1 MLSHAYDRNIVKC
14 KSFKVDTLNVFY
26 LLIYLSKVFKCV
38 VFILP
43 LVRFYLKAFKCTKG
57 RTPLKKIVSERSL
70 RCISSL
76 YLVILFPVVPYQ
88 GCCCLFLTHPFMV
101 LCPIT
106 GHCDILYVTECL
118 HVCVPLSF
126 QMMSLP
132 IAERL
137 RHPSPSTP
145 LINICGVLWLEH
157 RPGRQVYVR
166 SKAGDVLIHL
176 TDAQGVITLHSLSF
190 SLSFLYSEPV

>member
-1 MLSHAYDRNIVKC
+1 M
-14 KSFKVDTLNVFY
+14 FY
-26 LLIYLSKVFKCV
+26 F
-38 VFILP
+38 
-43 LVRFYLKAFKCTKG
+43 KAFKCTKG

-70 RCISSL
+70 GCVSSL

-88 GCCCLFLTHPFMV
+88 RRCCLFLTHPFMV
-101 LCPIT
+101 LCPIKA
-106 GHCDILYVTECL
+106 IVIYVTECL

-132 IAERL
+132 IAERVW
-137 RHPSPSTP
+137 HPSPSLCDCPLLTP

-157 RPGRQVYVR
+157 RPDRQVYAR

-176 TDAQGVITLHSLSF
+176 TDAQGVITLHLLSF
-190 SLSFLYSEPV
+190 SLPLLYLEPV